1 VLERC
6 LLAVAAMIQQ
16 PRWAEMCARILQQ
29 CEHLQGGRGDLAAFL
44 GVREAELAEWLAAR
58 SGPPRAVFE
67 RAMELILAEHDRR
80 AAREAA
86 GVPKRRRTDR
96 AAV

>member
-1 VLERC
+1 
-6 LLAVAAMIQQ
+6 MH

-29 CEHLQGGRGDLAAFL
+29 CEYLQGGREPLAAFL
-44 GVREAELAEWLAAR
+44 GVQQAELDDWLAAR

-80 AAREAA
+80 TAQEAA
-86 GVPKRRRTDR
+86 GVPKRRRSDR
-96 AAV
+96 PAA